1 MAGDGDGLFASY
13 MQAVKRHFDSEDYE
27 KALSMCAEAAQSG
40 GKANAA
46 VVLRCRVY
54 ALLQLSRW
62 ADALSLCEKE
72 SKDGLAFEKAYCM
85 YRLNRFQEALN
96 TLEKDKSEDH
106 PNKKRLEAQVK
117 YRMHDYEACAGMYEE
132 LYKAEGDETG
142 LLVNAAAAHISGDKP
157 HDALNLLKEQH
168 ELLESSYE
176 LCFNLACAL
185 IDEGKLGQA
194 EERLSEAKRI
204 CVQELIESEDMDE
217 AAWNAGEVCEEDHAE
232 LVSINVQRACVLQR
246 CGATEEATEL
256 YNRVLRQRSDQEV
269 DITVLAVACNN
280 VVALRSEGKSLFDSL
295 KRINVASKESLEH
308 KLTRKQTIQ
317 IAVNKCL
324 LLLQAHKSDEAKREL
339 QRLRTSHPDHPAVAI
354 VQAAIAHSEKKLK
367 VCEESLQSYL
377 KEHPGSEEVLLCLAQ
392 LFAQQKRMDKAVE
405 ALAQLPMQ
413 CRAQPGT
420 IEAIATLHQR
430 QQSPEKAIA
439 CIRDAITYWTSDDR
453 ADEETLASVLRI
465 AARLAKQLKDPD
477 LSAEVYQLY
486 LEKVDGSDMEALCGL
501 VQSLA
506 GTDVSKAEQYAQRL
520 RPPSYEHLDAEELES
535 AAMPKLAPPTKKRAE
550 SAADK
555 AAASA
560 AEEGED
566 GEGKPEEKKK
576 RRRKRTIRYP
586 KNFDPENPGPKPDPE
601 RGLPKRERTDNK
613 KRMRK
618 RDKGLLRGS
627 QGSMPV
633 DDNAFR
639 KQGPSTAQVEVAKDN
654 TTGGKPRNQGK
665 RNKGKK

>member
-1 MAGDGDGLFASY
+1 
-13 MQAVKRHFDSEDYE
+13 
-27 KALSMCAEAAQSG
+27 
-40 GKANAA
+40 
-46 VVLRCRVY
+46 
-54 ALLQLSRW
+54 
-62 ADALSLCEKE
+62 
-72 SKDGLAFEKAYCM
+72 
-85 YRLNRFQEALN
+85 
-96 TLEKDKSEDH
+96 
-106 PNKKRLEAQVK
+106 
-117 YRMHDYEACAGMYEE
+117 
-132 LYKAEGDETG
+132 
-142 LLVNAAAAHISGDKP
+142 
-157 HDALNLLKEQH
+157 
-168 ELLESSYE
+168 
-176 LCFNLACAL
+176 
-185 IDEGKLGQA
+185 
-194 EERLSEAKRI
+194 
-204 CVQELIESEDMDE
+204 
-217 AAWNAGEVCEEDHAE
+217 
-232 LVSINVQRACVLQR
+232 
-246 CGATEEATEL
+246 
-256 YNRVLRQRSDQEV
+256 
-269 DITVLAVACNN
+269 
-280 VVALRSEGKSLFDSL
+280 
-295 KRINVASKESLEH
+295 
-308 KLTRKQTIQ
+308 
-317 IAVNKCL
+317 VNKCL
-324 LLLQAHKSDEAKREL
+324 LLLQAHKSDEAKKEL
-339 QRLRTSHPDHPAVAI
+339 QRLRASHPDHPAVAI

-377 KEHPGSEEVLLCLAQ
+377 KEHPGNEEVLMCLAQ
-392 LFAQQKRMDKAVE
+392 LFAQQKKMDKAVE

-439 CIRDAITYWTSDDR
+439 CIRDAITYWTSNDR

-535 AAMPKLAPPTKKRAE
+535 GAIPKVAPPTKKRSE
-550 SAADK
+550 GAADK

-560 AEEGED
+560 AEEGEED
-566 GEGKPEEKKK
+566 AEGTPEAKKK

-601 RGLPKRERTDNK
+601 RWLPKRERTEYK

-654 TTGGKPRNQGK
+654 TGPRAGTRNQGK